1 MEGGAKTKAQSNPN
15 PRKATFGMKA
25 LNAALDNIMG
35 MDTGIKRQRRVIV
48 QPARAPSER
57 AKAVAAK
64 KAETKVT
71 SVSTKPK
78 SASKPK
84 PASKPKAAP
93 KKILPVV
100 KEEEDEPVRRQP
112 TRIPFDDDRIVN
124 RNLSDVIE
132 YKHKEEYVNAFT
144 DLFEKHIPH
153 LKSFIHE
160 HAMNKMEAPG
170 DIGLTIVELT
180 DDLYFTI
187 RDKLLKKVRSSG
199 F

>member
-35 MDTGIKRQRRVIV
+35 MDTGIKKPRRIAV

-57 AKAVAAK
+57 AKTVAAK
-64 KAETKVT
+64 KAETKVK

-78 SASKPK
+78 A
-84 PASKPKAAP
+84 ASKPKAAP
-93 KKILPVV
+93 KPKLSVV